1 MSEKEKQYLPQ
12 SSAGL
17 MRYSESDSK
26 VRLKPSHV
34 VAVSIGFAGL
44 IMILKLL
51 V

>member
-1 MSEKEKQYLPQ
+1 MSEKEKQYMPQ

-26 VRLKPSHV
+26 IKLKPKHV

-44 IMILKLL
+44 VMVLKLFA
-51 V
+51 